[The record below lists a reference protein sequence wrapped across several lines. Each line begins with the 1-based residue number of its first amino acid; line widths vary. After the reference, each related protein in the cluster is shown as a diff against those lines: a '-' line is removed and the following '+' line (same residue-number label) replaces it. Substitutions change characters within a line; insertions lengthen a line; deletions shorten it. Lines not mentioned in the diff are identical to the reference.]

1 MGDIMRLAV
10 AVLAA
15 GSSRRFGPVDKL
27 RAPFRGKPLGLHVSD
42 ALAEVPAGL
51 RMVIASDEQHSCAG
65 NWRDTGF
72 EIVRNPSADEGMG
85 TSVATAARIARRAEC
100 NALLIALA
108 DMPLIPVTHF
118 RALVD
123 AASALGPDLL
133 IASTNGIVR
142 MPPAIFGSGQFG
154 RLAEL
159 TGDKGA
165 RLILGEG
172 DTIKCR
178 TRWLADIDTPE
189 VLAALG

>member
-1 MGDIMRLAV
+1 MHLAV

-42 ALAEVPAGL
+42 ALAEVPAEL
-51 RMVIASDEQHSCAG
+51 RMVIAANQQHACAG
-65 NWRDTGF
+65 GWRDAGF
-72 EIVRNPSADEGMG
+72 EIVRNPNAAEGMG
-85 TSVATAARIARRAEC
+85 TSVATVARIARRAEC
-100 NALLIALA
+100 DALLIALA
-108 DMPLIPVTHF
+108 DMPLIPVAHF

-123 AASALGPDLL
+123 AARALGPDLL

-142 MPPAIFGSGQFG
+142 MPPAIFGSEHFG
-154 RLAEL
+154 RLSEL

-165 RLILGEG
+165 RSILGEG
-172 DTIKCR
+172 DTLKCR

-189 VLAALG
+189 ALAALG